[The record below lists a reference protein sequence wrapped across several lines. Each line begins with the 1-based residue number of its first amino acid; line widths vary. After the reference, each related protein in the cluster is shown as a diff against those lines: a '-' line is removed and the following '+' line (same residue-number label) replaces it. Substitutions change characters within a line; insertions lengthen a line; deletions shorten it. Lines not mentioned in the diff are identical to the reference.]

1 MESILDHD
9 SFLRPVGWS
18 AGNEL
23 IVAVAE
29 ENQGSLSALSR
40 IRLLAIGPQG
50 QQRDI
55 RSLESA
61 YITTV
66 EVSPDG
72 LTLCFVSA
80 RDGAD
85 NIWVLPVSGGEAK
98 RVTANAD
105 PKLYFGYPVWAP
117 DGNTIYYGKQMGTES
132 IVMIENFR

>member
-1 MESILDHD
+1 MEGVLDR
-9 SFLRPVGWS
+9 STLMRPVGWS

-23 IVAVAE
+23 IVAVGE
-29 ENQGSLSALSR
+29 ENQESLSALSR
-40 IRLLAIGPQG
+40 IRLLGIGPQL
-50 QQRDI
+50 QERDI
-55 RSLESA
+55 RTLEAA
-61 YITTV
+61 YISTV
-66 EVSPDG
+66 ELSPDG

-117 DGNTIYYGKQMGTES
+117 DGNTIYYGKQMGSES